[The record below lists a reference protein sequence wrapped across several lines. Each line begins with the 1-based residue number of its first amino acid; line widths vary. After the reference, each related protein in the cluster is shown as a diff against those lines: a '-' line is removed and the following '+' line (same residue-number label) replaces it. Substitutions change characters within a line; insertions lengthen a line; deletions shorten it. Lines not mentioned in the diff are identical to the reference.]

1 MDKIFVK
8 LSDNSYIILKAQ
20 LKEIGNITPI
30 IDINDR
36 FIDITDI
43 KDIEDDS
50 QHENNV
56 EIFIGKF
63 KNNKKLNNQKNYYKY
78 LVYAP
83 LGKEIL
89 FFRGNKN
96 TPKNVLNSSYEKP
109 LVYGNFLYFKTISKI
124 YKNGSILENGEDAY
138 MQMVGLP
145 VLKTDRWPGTS
156 SGASSKNFYK
166 KTHGFVFPM
175 AVAENIKRN
184 VNYFILV
191 CLYSYLFVCNLIYLF
206 SKFIC
211 YIYIFIYTYIFILKY
226 YYIIIFS

>member
-145 VLKTDRWPGTS
+145 IS
-156 SGASSKNFYK
+156 FN
-166 KTHGFVFPM
+166 
-175 AVAENIKRN
+175 
-184 VNYFILV
+184 
-191 CLYSYLFVCNLIYLF
+191 
-206 SKFIC
+206 
-211 YIYIFIYTYIFILKY
+211 
-226 YYIIIFS
+226 